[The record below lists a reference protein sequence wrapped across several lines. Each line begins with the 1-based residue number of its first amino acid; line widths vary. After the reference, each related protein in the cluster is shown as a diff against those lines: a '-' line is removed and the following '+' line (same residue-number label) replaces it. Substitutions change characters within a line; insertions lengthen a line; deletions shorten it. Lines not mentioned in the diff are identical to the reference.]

1 MLIHFLE
8 LYIINDSFFIY
19 LQVMMICPLFFKL
32 TKYSVCVATVL
43 VLCILTLLFMA
54 TNAAKFTYLTLAG
67 FALDICMT
75 FV

>member
-1 MLIHFLE
+1 
-8 LYIINDSFFIY
+8 
-19 LQVMMICPLFFKL
+19 MICPLFFKL